1 VGVLGFFSGPY
12 IKKANYPNLQ
22 RFPRER
28 YIMKHF
34 LSPLYKKILQK
45 KIMSLE
51 FSQAFQ
57 DERTRVLEHLV
68 RREGHLD
75 TRMYEFSQ
83 DIAEKGIFEDVEALY
98 TLWEQ
103 WKSKFPTPQII
114 NRL

>member
-1 VGVLGFFSGPY
+1 
-12 IKKANYPNLQ
+12 
-22 RFPRER
+22 
-28 YIMKHF
+28 
-34 LSPLYKKILQK
+34 
-45 KIMSLE
+45 MSLE